1 MYLLLSIFSVAN
13 KVSAIVVS
21 SAADTTSKGLLGLI
35 EAQGVDT
42 TGLKSTAAVDVA
54 NVVSKIES
62 GVSIQVKL
70 KTDIYPRKWTC
81 IGVN

>member
-21 SAADTTSKGLLGLI
+21 SAADTTSKGLIRLI

-42 TGLKSTAAVDVA
+42 TGLKSTAVVDTA
-54 NVVSKIES
+54 NVVYKSDP
-62 GVSIQVKL
+62 GVSIEVRVKV
-70 KTDIYPRKWTC
+70 DDHPGKWNC
-81 IGVN
+81 IKVN